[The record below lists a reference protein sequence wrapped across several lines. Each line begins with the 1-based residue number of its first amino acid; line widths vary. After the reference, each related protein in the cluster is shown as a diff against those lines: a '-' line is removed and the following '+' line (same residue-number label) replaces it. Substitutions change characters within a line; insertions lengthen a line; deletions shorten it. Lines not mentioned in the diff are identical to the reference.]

1 MFKDLILE
9 KVTQAIQKSFGDV
22 DTSNLRMETPKNPE
36 FGDFAVNVSPL
47 ARFAKMAPPMIAQK
61 VVENLEFE
69 GEVTV
74 AGGFINFK
82 LSQEQLSSII
92 EKIAEQKENYGK
104 NNLGQ
109 GEKVLLEY
117 VSANP
122 TGPFHIGHGRWA
134 AMGSA
139 LADLMKFSGYDVFQ
153 EFYINDA
160 GSQMDNLKRSFIV
173 RLLEQLGGYEFEGLK
188 IEEVFTHEVYSKN
201 FYPGEYLVDVAKKYL
216 EDESR
221 QNEFKQAIKLTK
233 HINEEKGVDFV
244 FVQHKVAG
252 QESLHD
258 KLFDFAKNEMED
270 MQRKLLKEF
279 KVQFDKFFSET
290 SLYTSGEIKDTLE
303 KIAPKTYEKDD
314 ATWLKTTE
322 YGDDQDRV
330 LIKADGSYT
339 YLTPDIAYH
348 DDKFK
353 RAERLINIWGADHHG
368 YVCRMKA
375 AMSFLGNDSDK
386 LEVLL
391 GQLVNLI
398 VDGQPMRMG
407 KRKKMY
413 TLADL
418 IEEVG
423 VDATR
428 FWMIMRSI
436 DTTLDFD
443 IDLAKSKSDEN
454 PVFYVQYA
462 HARACSILRNA
473 VGERFD
479 TETKE
484 KLDPF
489 FTQEELDDVKKS
501 GNPVMALNVDDE
513 KAYSSTKSLILKLE
527 AFEELVLNAAK
538 QRAPYMLCR
547 YAQELAADFHHFYT
561 FSRVLNVEKELME
574 SRLSLV
580 FAFRQVLATTLK
592 LLGVSQPQSM

>member
-9 KVTQAIQKSFGDV
+9 EVKQAIQKAYGDV
-22 DTSNLRMETPKNPE
+22 DTSNLRMEIPKNPE
-36 FGDFAVNVSPL
+36 FGDFAINVSPL
-47 ARFAKMAPPMIAQK
+47 ARFAKMAPPMIANK
-61 VVENLEFE
+61 VVGNLSFE
-69 GEVTV
+69 GEAAVT
-74 AGGFINFK
+74 GGFINFK
-82 LSQEQLSSII
+82 LTQKQLSSII
-92 EKIAEQKENYGK
+92 EKIAEQKENYGS
-104 NNLGQ
+104 NNIGQ
-109 GEKVLLEY
+109 NEKVNIEY

-134 AMGSA
+134 AMGSS

-160 GSQMDNLKRSFIV
+160 GSQITNLGRSLWIRV
-173 RLLEQLGGYEFEGLK
+173 LQEMGKDVEIPTEGDDAKGY
-188 IEEVFTHEVYSKN
+188 
-201 FYPGEYLVDVAKKYL
+201 YPGEYLIPVAQDY
-216 EDESR
+216 
-221 QNEFKQAIKLTK
+221 
-233 HINEEKGVDFV
+233 
-244 FVQHKVAG
+244 
-252 QESLHD
+252 
-258 KLFDFAKNEMED
+258 
-270 MQRKLLKEF
+270 LKENKEQAEQF
-279 KVQFDKFFSET
+279 VSDTEDFYAPSKDVLDAMSTFSKIKMETIQRELLEGFGVKFDKFFSET
-290 SLYTSGEIKDTLE
+290 SLYQSGAIDKSMASLQDKL
-303 KIAPKTYEKDD
+303 YEKDG

-348 DDKFK
+348 NDKFS
-353 RAERLINIWGADHHG
+353 RSERLINIWGADHHG

-375 AMSFLGNDSDK
+375 AMSFIGNDSDK

-398 VDGQPMRMG
+398 VDGQQMRMG

-479 TETKE
+479 IESGE
-484 KLDPF
+484 KLESF
-489 FTQEELDDVKKS
+489 FTQDELDEIKAKATPEV
-501 GNPVMALNVDDE
+501 ALSVDDE
-513 KAYSSTKSLILKLE
+513 KSYISTKALILKLE
-527 AFEELVLNAAK
+527 AFEELILQAAQK
-538 QRAPYMLCR
+538 RAPYMLCR

-561 FSRVLNVEKELME
+561 FSRVLNVEKDLMK

-580 FAFRQVLATTLK
+580 FAFKQVLATTLR
-592 LLGVSQPQSM
+592 LLGVSAPQSM